1 MTGLSACSV
10 LSWLGWLIN
19 RFLRGDGLETRRS
32 QRLDELD
39 QRGSVRGCQAAFVR
53 RHHGLEA
60 LHDLPAGVDH
70 RMDELGLV
78 GDHRLAVFENLLL
91 VIKVEPGRADVRL
104 SVEGV

>member
-32 QRLDELD
+32 QRLDKLD
-39 QRGSVRGCQAAFVR
+39 QRGSVRGCQPAFVG

-60 LHDLPAGVDH
+60 LHYLPTGIDH
-70 RMDELGLV
+70 RIGQIALV
-78 GDHRLAVFENLLL
+78 GDHRLAVLEDLFL
-91 VIKVEPGRADVRL
+91 VIEIEPGRADVGL
-104 SVEGV
+104 SV